1 MKYTCSMETVQQN
14 GRFTFFSSKFPS
26 NIYSILFGQMSV
38 YQLSY
43 CLQSLLLLFRS
54 PKTSQQ
60 VRKPYGS
67 LLLFNSPWCF
77 LCLFSYFLFT
87 YLWDHFTLFY
97 TPAKYRVS
105 HETWQL
111 VNSVE
116 CRLPCTVSDIKGCLQ
131 FYLFKKIF
139 CSSIFYF
146 EINFTM
152 IWLLYNIFIIVFDI
166 KQLNKLWKKTF

>member
-1 MKYTCSMETVQQN
+1 
-14 GRFTFFSSKFPS
+14 
-26 NIYSILFGQMSV
+26 MSV

-131 FYLFKKIF
+131 FYLFKKSFAQVYFTLKLILLWYDSCTIF
-139 CSSIFYF
+139 
-146 EINFTM
+146 
-152 IWLLYNIFIIVFDI
+152 LLLSLT
-166 KQLNKLWKKTF
+166 LNN